1 MHVASPPGMKQGGR
15 REHKEKE
22 RMWREAEGSTEDD
35 LGRVGEEDL
44 SDPTEEIIDTSVSGR

>member
-1 MHVASPPGMKQGGR
+1 MKQGGR